1 MPAAGRQGHIPQW
14 PLSRPSQRELAIWA
28 QEWTRPQAVMW
39 ERNRQHQEVAL
50 YVRTLV
56 EAERRGA
63 PAALRTLV
71 RQQQEAL
78 GISLTGMLR
87 LRWLIAAEGEE
98 RPRLVAEAGPSVRE
112 RLRSG

>member
-1 MPAAGRQGHIPQW
+1 
-14 PLSRPSQRELAIWA
+14 
-28 QEWTRPQAVMW
+28 MW
-39 ERNRQHQEVAL
+39 ERNRQHHEVAL

-56 EAERRGA
+56 EAERRGS

-78 GISLTGMLR
+78 GLSLPGMLR
-87 LRWLIAAEGEE
+87 NRWLIASEGEE
-98 RPRLVAEAGPSVRE
+98 RPRLIAEAGPSIRE